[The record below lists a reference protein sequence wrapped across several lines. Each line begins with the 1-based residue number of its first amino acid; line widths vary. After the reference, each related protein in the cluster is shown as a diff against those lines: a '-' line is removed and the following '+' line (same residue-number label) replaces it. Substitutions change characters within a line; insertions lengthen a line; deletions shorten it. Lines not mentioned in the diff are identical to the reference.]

1 MDQRTEQLIKNFML
15 LTEEQKKLV
24 EQLIRAFI
32 AINTDKNIA
41 AI

>member
-1 MDQRTEQLIKNFML
+1 MNQRTEQLIKNFML

-24 EQLIRAFI
+24 EQLILAFI